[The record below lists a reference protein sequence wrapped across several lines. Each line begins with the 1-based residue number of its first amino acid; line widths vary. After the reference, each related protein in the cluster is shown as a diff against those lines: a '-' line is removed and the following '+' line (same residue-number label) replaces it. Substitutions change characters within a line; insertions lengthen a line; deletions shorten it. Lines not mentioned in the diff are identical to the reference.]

1 MRLDRLRALRFRV
14 SEVRRA
20 TGLAR
25 LPATLARG
33 LVVREYLVTESL
45 LDASTVPAL
54 PDGIRVGPVT
64 EADVPTA
71 LAVNPALS
79 ADEVRRRWREGQSWT
94 GWWMGGTLAH
104 WRWDTSSLAHLPYL
118 RRSVR
123 PLPGDL
129 WVVEVFTRPDYRNR
143 GLYSLSTA
151 HAFASASAAG
161 YRRVIGLVSPWN
173 RPAMHVMLDKWRR
186 APVGTVGYAGV
197 GPSRRPFVRGRV
209 RMDDTGALFVP
220 TDAASNPRVGP
231 TRADR
236 EAHAS
241 LR

>member
-1 MRLDRLRALRFRV
+1 V

-45 LDASTVPAL
+45 LGVSPVPPL
-54 PDGIRVGPVT
+54 PGGARVGPVT
-64 EADVPTA
+64 EADVPAA

-79 ADEVRRRWREGQSWT
+79 AAEVRRRWREGQSWT
-94 GWWMGGTLAH
+94 GWWVTGTLAH
-104 WRWDTSSLAHLPYL
+104 WRWETSSAAHLPYIG
-118 RRSVR
+118 RTVR
-123 PLPGDL
+123 PLRGDL

-143 GLYSLSTA
+143 GLYNLSTA
-151 HAFASASAAG
+151 HAFATARAAG

-186 APVGTVGYAGV
+186 APVGTVGYVGV
-197 GPSRRPFVRGRV
+197 GPWRRTFVRGRV
-209 RMDDTGALFVP
+209 RVDDTGAIFVP
-220 TDAASNPRVGP
+220 TDAGPQPTVDP

-236 EAHAS
+236 EGHAS